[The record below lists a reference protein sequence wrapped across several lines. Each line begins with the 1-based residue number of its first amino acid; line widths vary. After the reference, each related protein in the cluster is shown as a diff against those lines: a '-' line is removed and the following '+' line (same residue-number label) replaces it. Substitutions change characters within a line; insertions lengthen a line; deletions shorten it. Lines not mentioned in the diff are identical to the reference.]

1 MTDSF
6 SDKPPG
12 KSELAILLT
21 LPLAVVAEL
30 VVVLLEVEVVPVIS
44 DEDVEDEWPEELEPL
59 RSMSCTTAVPVIAF
73 LSFTCSLKRTCGYPV
88 DQKVEP
94 YL

>member
-1 MTDSF
+1 LTDSF

-12 KSELAILLT
+12 KSELAILLM

-30 VVVLLEVEVVPVIS
+30 VVVEVVPVIS
-44 DEDVEDEWPEELEPL
+44 DEDLEDEWPEELEPL

>member
-12 KSELAILLT
+12 KSELTILLT
-21 LPLAVVAEL
+21 LLLAVVAEL
-30 VVVLLEVEVVPVIS
+30 VVEVEVVPVIS
-44 DEDVEDEWPEELEPL
+44 DEDVEEEWPEELELL

>member
-21 LPLAVVAEL
+21 LSLVVAAELL
-30 VVVLLEVEVVPVIS
+30 VVEVEVVPVIS
-44 DEDVEDEWPEELEPL
+44 DEDLEDEWPEELEPL

>member
-30 VVVLLEVEVVPVIS
+30 VVVEVVPVIS
-44 DEDVEDEWPEELEPL
+44 DEDLEDEWPEELEPL

>member
-1 MTDSF
+1 LTDSF

-21 LPLAVVAEL
+21 LSLAVAAEL
-30 VVVLLEVEVVPVIS
+30 LVVEVEVVPVIS
-44 DEDVEDEWPEELEPL
+44 DEDLEDEWPEELEPL

>member
-12 KSELAILLT
+12 RSELAILVT
-21 LPLAVVAEL
+21 LPLVVVAEL
-30 VVVLLEVEVVPVIS
+30 VVVVLEVVPVIL
-44 DEDVEDEWPEELEPL
+44 DEDVEDEWPEEIELL
-59 RSMSCTTAVPVIAF
+59 RSMSCTAAVPVIAF

>member
-21 LPLAVVAEL
+21 LSLAVAAEL
-30 VVVLLEVEVVPVIS
+30 LVVEVEVVPVIS
-44 DEDVEDEWPEELEPL
+44 DEDLEDEWPEELEPL

>member
-1 MTDSF
+1 LTDSF

-30 VVVLLEVEVVPVIS
+30 VVVEVVPVIS
-44 DEDVEDEWPEELEPL
+44 DEDLEDEWPEELEPL

>member
-12 KSELAILLT
+12 KSELAILLM

-30 VVVLLEVEVVPVIS
+30 VVVEVVPVIS
-44 DEDVEDEWPEELEPL
+44 DEDLEDEWPEELEPL